1 MNDIKEKKVN
11 EFVFTDNT
19 TVSDLVDYLHK
30 KNCNVSQ
37 HLIGAL
43 EANRRDYCYLTVNEF
58 KSSKT
63 QYKEELELLI
73 KSINNK
79 NKLFTTNELI
89 QSYLKEVN
97 GIDSNEVINFGITD
111 QTIYVKYKTEFNEVS
126 ENWIN
131 ILDYITFLFNKR

>member
-30 KNCNVSQ
+30 KKCNVSQ
-37 HLIGAL
+37 HLIGVL
-43 EANRRDYCYLTVNEF
+43 EANRRDYCYLTGNEF

-111 QTIYVKYKTEFNEVS
+111 QTIYVKYKTEFNEVA